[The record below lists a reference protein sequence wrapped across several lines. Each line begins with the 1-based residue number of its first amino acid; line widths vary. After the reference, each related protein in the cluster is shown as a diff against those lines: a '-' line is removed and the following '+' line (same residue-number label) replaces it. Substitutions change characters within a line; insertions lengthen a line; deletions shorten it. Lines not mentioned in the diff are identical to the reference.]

1 MENKVFT
8 VNGMKCEHCKANV
21 ENAIKGVVGVE
32 MAEVNLAEKT
42 VEVGYDENL
51 VKPEQ
56 LKNAVEA
63 SGRFEM
69 ML

>member
-8 VNGMKCEHCKANV
+8 VNGMKCEHCKTNV

-42 VEVGYDENL
+42 VEVAYDENL
-51 VKPEQ
+51 VKPEL
-56 LKNAVEA
+56 LKNAVET

>member
-8 VNGMKCEHCKANV
+8 VNGMKCEHCKTNV

-42 VEVGYDENL
+42 VEVAYDEKL
-51 VKPEQ
+51 VKPEL

>member
-8 VNGMKCEHCKANV
+8 VNGMKCEHCKASV

-32 MAEVNLAEKT
+32 MAEVNLAERT
-42 VEVGYDENL
+42 VKVSYDENL

-56 LKNAVEA
+56 LKSAVEA

-69 ML
+69 IL

>member
-8 VNGMKCEHCKANV
+8 VNGMKCEHCKTNV

-42 VEVGYDENL
+42 VEVAYNENL
-51 VKPEQ
+51 VKPEL

>member
-21 ENAIKGVVGVE
+21 ENARKGVVCVE

-42 VEVGYDENL
+42 VEVAYDENL

-56 LKNAVEA
+56 LKSAV
-63 SGRFEM
+63 
-69 ML
+69 

>member
-21 ENAIKGVVGVE
+21 ENAIKGVVVVE

-42 VEVGYDENL
+42 VEVAYDENL
-51 VKPEQ
+51 VKPEL

>member
-8 VNGMKCEHCKANV
+8 VNGMKCEHCKVNV

-42 VEVGYDENL
+42 VEVAYDENL
-51 VKPEQ
+51 VKPEL

>member
-8 VNGMKCEHCKANV
+8 VNGMKCEYCKANV

-42 VEVGYDENL
+42 VEVAYDENL
-51 VKPEQ
+51 VKPEL

>member
-1 MENKVFT
+1 MATKTFK
-8 VNGMKCEHCKANV
+8 VNGMKCVHCKANV

-42 VEVGYDENL
+42 VEVAYDENL
-51 VKPEQ
+51 VKPEL

>member
-32 MAEVNLAEKT
+32 MAEVNLVEKT
-42 VEVGYDENL
+42 VEVAYDENL
-51 VKPEQ
+51 VKPEL

>member
-8 VNGMKCEHCKANV
+8 VNGMKCEHCKTNV

-42 VEVGYDENL
+42 VEVAYDENL
-51 VKPEQ
+51 VKPEL

>member
-8 VNGMKCEHCKANV
+8 VNGMKCEHCKASV
-21 ENAIKGVVGVE
+21 ENAIKGVAGVE
-32 MAEVNLAEKT
+32 MAEVNLAERT
-42 VEVGYDENL
+42 VKVSYDENL

-56 LKNAVEA
+56 LKSAVEA

-69 ML
+69 IL

>member
-1 MENKVFT
+1 M
-8 VNGMKCEHCKANV
+8 
-21 ENAIKGVVGVE
+21 GVE

-42 VEVGYDENL
+42 VEVAYDENL